1 MALNNPSSLFSGG
14 NVRLDSTPYLRLALQ
29 ERARKE
35 ARGYAIDQYYQ
46 KLPENIND
54 KGVRNQEVPV
64 IADLKNKMAET
75 WINNRDA
82 LKRGDPNAQM
92 KMQQLYRQAQ
102 QITRESQNASKIDMQ
117 LGTMALNKNNQDIL
131 NNDDFIQQHTF
142 HNLPVND
149 PNYKPLDITQTMA
162 NRPFDPQSYAKDL
175 KANVKYSE
183 GIPTITPHPQ
193 DKNLEVVTTSPILDD
208 QTKQNIYAGAAYKLH
223 NDVSFQR
230 SLQKNF
236 ATPEQIAPLNEI
248 SKKVFGHEIK
258 EPEDIAAAYTASL
271 LPSSTTRQSVRASI
285 DAANKTR
292 ADAATLAFQRRK
304 ELAHL
309 NDRLIKGRQKDGSVD
324 LAQVGYPTQVLS
336 EQYGEDTPL
345 WDKATGKSI
354 GNKRVVYIDKIPV
367 STLRTI
373 NPQDVNKG
381 IYPVEGVPILQP
393 DKKTYR
399 EGFYVDEQGN
409 FIGRDGAKIG
419 AEDARNLFIKEVV
432 PTKVKLQINSN
443 KPASKE
449 APKNASKWDKY
460 KTN

>member
-1 MALNNPSSLFSGG
+1 MSLVNPPTLFTGG

-102 QITRESQNASKIDMQ
+102 AITRESQNASKIDMQ
-117 LGTMALNKNNQDIL
+117 LGTMALDKNNQGIL
-131 NNDDFIQQHTF
+131 NNDDFIQQHTL

-162 NRPFDPQSYAKDL
+162 NRPFDPQVYAKDL

-193 DKNLEVVTTSPILDD
+193 DKNLEVVTTSPVLDD
-208 QTKQNIYAGAAYKLH
+208 QTKQNLYAGAAYKLH

-236 ATPEQIAPLNEI
+236 STPEQIAPLNEI

-271 LPSSTTRQSVRASI
+271 LPSSTTRQSVRASL
-285 DAANKTR
+285 DEANKKR
-292 ADAATLAFQRRK
+292 MDAATLAFERRK
-304 ELAHL
+304 ALALL
-309 NDRLIKGRQKDGSVD
+309 NDRLIKGRKVDGVD
-324 LAQVGYPTQVLS
+324 TDEVDYPTNVLGDELGVEKEMFDS
-336 EQYGEDTPL
+336 N
-345 WDKATGKSI
+345 GKSI
-354 GNKRVVYIDKIPV
+354 GNKKIIYVDEIPV
-367 STLRTI
+367 GTHRGI
-373 NPQDVNKG
+373 NPRDINKG
-381 IYPVEGVPILQP
+381 IIPVKP
-393 DKKTYR
+393 KTEQQANGKYR
-399 EGFYVDEQGN
+399 DYYEMETDSNGN
-409 FIGRDGAKIG
+409 IDFVGAGNKKIG
-419 AEDARNLFIKEVV
+419 AEDARNNFIKEVV
-432 PTKVKLQINSN
+432 PTKVKLHINKS
-443 KPASKE
+443 KPSSTTPVK
-449 APKNASKWDKY
+449 PKGKFDNL
-460 KTN
+460 